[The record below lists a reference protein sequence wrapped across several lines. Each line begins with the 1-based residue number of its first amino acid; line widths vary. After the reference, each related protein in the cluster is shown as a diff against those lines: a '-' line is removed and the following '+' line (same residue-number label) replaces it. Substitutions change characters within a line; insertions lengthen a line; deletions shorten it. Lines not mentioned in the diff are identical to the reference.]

1 MRACRRRRAVRHSP
15 EWGAGLSAVVF
26 RAAWALVCYHN
37 FETVGDW
44 GMYRGRLERDLN
56 AWAAQGLIDPAT
68 AVRLL
73 DEFDRR
79 ESAFSLGR
87 VLVVIAAL
95 LLGGAVLLLIAANWE
110 AIPRLWRLLG
120 IVGLIWTAYGAAA
133 WLRRRG
139 AWRLSEAALVAGVL
153 FFGGAI
159 ALVGQMYHL
168 SGDATQAMLVWFGG
182 AAVTALLFRSQ
193 AAATVSGFL
202 AFAVAGV
209 EWSDSFGIDDRLLLW
224 WMPVMALV
232 VIGLVRYTGA
242 AQARHLAY
250 LLMMGWVLI
259 LYGEHAAPATA
270 LAITGVGAACYLLA
284 SLPVS
289 PLRPLAASAGAAP
302 AFYAFLLLV
311 IGLAILHFEIDSAG
325 ERLLLGVV
333 TLSAALGGIAL
344 SGRDNGA
351 VRYLAY
357 AAFAAETL
365 YLASE
370 TLGSILGTSGFFLI
384 SGLVVA
390 AVAWL
395 VIRLERRF
403 SVHARTGE
411 VRP

>member
-1 MRACRRRRAVRHSP
+1 
-15 EWGAGLSAVVF
+15 
-26 RAAWALVCYHN
+26 
-37 FETVGDW
+37 
-44 GMYRGRLERDLN
+44 MYRRRLERDLN

-68 AVRLL
+68 AARLL
-73 DEFDRR
+73 DDFDRR

-87 VLVVIAAL
+87 VLLVIAAL
-95 LLGGAVLLLIAANWE
+95 LLGGAVLMLIAANWE
-110 AIPRLWRLLG
+110 AIPRLWRLIG

-209 EWSDSFGIDDRLLLW
+209 EWSDSFGVDDRLLLW
-224 WMPVMALV
+224 WMPVMAIA

-259 LYGEHAAPATA
+259 VYGEHEAPATA
-270 LAITGVGAACYLLA
+270 LAIAGVGATCYLLA

-302 AFYAFLLLV
+302 AFYAFLLLA
-311 IGLAILHFEIDSAG
+311 IGLALLHFETDSAG
-325 ERLLLGVV
+325 ERLLLGIV

-357 AAFAAETL
+357 AAFATETL

-384 SGLVVA
+384 SGLMVA